1 MVAICNKSVVD
12 NAVNT
17 VSDQLISQY
26 KNYVTGASSVKGPDY
41 VKVLYENTA
50 LFNNFIHIPYVQE
63 MITPITYP
71 RIAERIAKNSF
82 VTPFEVES
90 LVKESLVL
98 QPETM
103 FDGVYDK
110 DTVTEFRVVSR
121 TPPTVTTGDVPVV
134 GVGRPDIDYG
144 DLVVFIPD
152 ERAVQVILNEYEYYI
167 GGTFKSDPALS
178 SFCDMVPSIFEKIQ
192 RVTDVFNGFK
202 KLVGIVSSG
211 FGFLKDKI
219 AGKSF
224 SQLQDTVTSHVKRTF
239 EREMKRL
246 EAFKIDLVVKYKKM
260 SARVAGK
267 IRGLLDDARDFFT
280 AENMQNIQDRIKAQ
294 IEYVLDFFKEPDM
307 EEIQFIIYRFC
318 TLLTTLNGVF
328 ESKIS
333 PLKRIIQAYDETNLA
348 LSDYG
353 TYKTAQAIRAGAY
366 RVDPAILTA
375 NRENYTNQLVQVS
388 EQVGSNYNPSAIE
401 ITAEELD
408 GVTQWNN
415 GNGDSRISFRGQ
427 WVTILGSIGWTKV
440 DPRVRIMIMQVQK
453 EFGKPLIINSG
464 YRPEPYNTSVGGEDG
479 SKHISGLA
487 LDVTWNGFGGSSS
500 SEAQRFRSICS
511 QKGFKGFGKYNTF
524 MHVDIGDKR
533 EW

>member
-17 VSDQLISQY
+17 VSDQLINQY
-26 KNYVTGASSVKGPDY
+26 RNYVTGATSVKGPDY

-50 LFNNFIHIPYVQE
+50 LFNNFIHTPYVRE
-63 MITPITYP
+63 LITPITYP
-71 RIAERIAKNSF
+71 RINERITKNSF
-82 VTPFEVES
+82 ITPFEVES
-90 LVKESLVL
+90 FVEQSLVL
-98 QPETM
+98 QPNTM
-103 FDGVYDK
+103 FDTVYEK

-121 TPPTVTTGDVPVV
+121 EPAPEG
-134 GVGRPDIDYG
+134 GFKPDINYE

-152 ERAVQVILNEYEYYI
+152 ERNVKVILNEFEYYI
-167 GGTFKSDPALS
+167 AGTFKSDPALS

-202 KLVGIVSSG
+202 KLVGKIASTYAS
-211 FGFLKDKI
+211 LKDKI

-224 SQLQDTVTSHVKRTF
+224 DQLQDTVVSHVKRTF

-260 SARVAGK
+260 SPRVAGK

-280 AENMQNIQDRIKAQ
+280 VENMQNIQDRIKAQ

-328 ESKIS
+328 EAKIS
-333 PLKRIIQAYDETNLA
+333 PLKKIIQAYDETNLA
-348 LSDYG
+348 LSDYS

-366 RVDPAILTA
+366 RIEPNLLTSQKDT
-375 NRENYTNQLVQVS
+375 YTKQLVQVS
-388 EQVGSNYNPSAIE
+388 DQVGSNYNPSTIE
-401 ITAEELD
+401 ISPEELD
-408 GVTQWNN
+408 GVTQWND
-415 GNGDSRISFRGQ
+415 GKGDSRISFRGQ
-427 WVTILGSIGWTKV
+427 WVTILGSIGWNKV

-464 YRPEPYNTSVGGEDG
+464 YRPEPYNTSVGGKSG
-479 SKHISGLA
+479 SKHLSGLA
-487 LDVTWNGFGGSSS
+487 LDVTWNGFSGSTS
-500 SEAQRFRSICS
+500 SEALRFRSICS
-511 QKGFKGFGKYNTF
+511 RVGFTGFGKYNTF
-524 MHVDIGDKR
+524 MHVDIGGNR